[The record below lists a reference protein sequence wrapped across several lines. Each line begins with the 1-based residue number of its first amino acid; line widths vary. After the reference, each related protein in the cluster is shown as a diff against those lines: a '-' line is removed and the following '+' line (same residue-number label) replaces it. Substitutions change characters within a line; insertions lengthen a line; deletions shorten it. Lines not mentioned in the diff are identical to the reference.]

1 MTDERNSTAERGSLV
16 SDGDSKRGSNNMRTV
31 LRRHLSVIR
40 LGKSPRGRGQSMVE
54 FAMVIPFFFV
64 IFAAIISFGLAL
76 YSNMSLINAAR
87 EGARTGAMTA
97 TTANIPN
104 AIQTRVNSA
113 ASDGG
118 LGLSGLT
125 TTITCVTLVTTGVD
139 PTTATPCL
147 WSQHFPPTSKTPNTG
162 GAQQGDA
169 VKVVLTYQVP
179 NPFPLNIKLGNTVV
193 GLPSSFTLSS
203 SVQMTLDSAT
213 NGS

>member
-1 MTDERNSTAERGSLV
+1 
-16 SDGDSKRGSNNMRTV
+16 
-31 LRRHLSVIR
+31 
-40 LGKSPRGRGQSMVE
+40 MVE

-64 IFAAIISFGLAL
+64 VFAAIISFGLAL
-76 YSNMSLINAAR
+76 YWNMSLINAAR

-97 TTANIPN
+97 TTANIPA
-104 AIQTRVNSA
+104 AIQTRVNA
-113 ASDGG
+113 TASDAG
-118 LGLSGLT
+118 LGLSSLT
-125 TTITCVTLVTTGVD
+125 TTITCVTLMTSPPLPTSPPD
-139 PTTATPCL
+139 PTTSSPCL

-169 VKVVLTYQVP
+169 VKVVLTYQVA

-203 SVQMTLDSAT
+203 TVQMTLDSAT